1 MKRNK
6 NEEELNTEN
15 ESKDEFRFEELD
27 EEGEELSG
35 KDQIK
40 KLREKIKKLE
50 TEKAEYLNGWQRS
63 QADYA
68 NREREITKEKSEAGK
83 YAIRSFMLDLMP
95 TLDTYDAARANKTV
109 WESVDANWR
118 LGIEYIFTTYENI
131 LTEHGLEAY
140 GKEGDAYEASLHEA
154 VSAEDTD
161 NESLDNKISQVLMRG
176 YKLNG
181 NVLREAKVR
190 VYKLKN

>member
-1 MKRNK
+1 MKKNI
-6 NEEELNTEN
+6 NEEEINIEN
-15 ESKDEFRFEELD
+15 DSPDEFKFEELN

-35 KDQIK
+35 KDQVK

-50 TEKAEYLNGWQRS
+50 TEKAEYLNGWQRV

-68 NREREITKEKSEAGK
+68 NREREIAKEKSEAGK
-83 YAIRSFMLDLMP
+83 YAIRNFILDLMP

-118 LGIEYIFTTYENI
+118 AGIEYIFTTYENI
-131 LTEHGLEAY
+131 LAEHGLEAY
-140 GKEGDAYEASLHEA
+140 AKEGDTYEASLHEA
-154 VSAEDTD
+154 VSAVDTED
-161 NESLDNKISQVLMRG
+161 ESMDNKVAQVLMRG
-176 YKLNG
+176 YKING
-181 NVLREAKVR
+181 NVIREAKVK

>member
-15 ESKDEFRFEELD
+15 ESKDEFRFEELN

-83 YAIRSFMLDLMP
+83 YAIRSFMLELS
-95 TLDTYDAARANKTV
+95 TV
-109 WESVDANWR
+109 
-118 LGIEYIFTTYENI
+118 
-131 LTEHGLEAY
+131 
-140 GKEGDAYEASLHEA
+140 
-154 VSAEDTD
+154 
-161 NESLDNKISQVLMRG
+161 
-176 YKLNG
+176 
-181 NVLREAKVR
+181 
-190 VYKLKN
+190 